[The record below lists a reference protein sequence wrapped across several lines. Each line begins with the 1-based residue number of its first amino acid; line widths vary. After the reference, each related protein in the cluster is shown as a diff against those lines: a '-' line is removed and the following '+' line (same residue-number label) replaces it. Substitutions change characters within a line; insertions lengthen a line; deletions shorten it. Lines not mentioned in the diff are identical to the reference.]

1 MVHHIYNIMFHWRCE
16 ANQNLLDFKKKSSSQ
31 NISAAVPFPP
41 SRPQLLASGDAS
53 GVVKVWRLNTQL
65 SVQAQGSDER
75 EQLNK
80 IAMETLTTAA
90 L

>member
-1 MVHHIYNIMFHWRCE
+1 M
-16 ANQNLLDFKKKSSSQ
+16 LLYYVALRDL
-31 NISAAVPFPP
+31 IAAVLPSLPP
-41 SRPQLLASGDAS
+41 RPQLLASGDAS

-65 SVQAQGSDER
+65 SAQAQGSDEK